1 MQRLDVLL
9 LNGLFQDESNVRL
22 ARCRANRLSVVAVV
36 LLTPHEGLHILR
48 AYDLHL
54 MPKRFELARP
64 VECSRAGFN
73 DNGAAFDLRRHRD
86 KLIAHH
92 SALQDNAAIAV
103 DAVELEHVLRDVDA
117 EGLDSHS
124 SSAYSCRL
132 SVRGAEGRAVHPIS
146 WYDLYHTGGPEAL
159 GDRSPRPDRVWNRI
173 PDVVR
178 EQIIKLALDE
188 PTLSPREL
196 AVRFTDTE
204 NYLVSE
210 ASVYR
215 LPKAHDLIASPA
227 FIVMK
232 AADACQ
238 TILIERERI
247 KRQTIVNRRLMH
259 RRQAA

>member
-73 DNGAAFDLRRHRD
+73 DNGAAFDLRH
-86 KLIAHH
+86 
-92 SALQDNAAIAV
+92 
-103 DAVELEHVLRDVDA
+103 
-117 EGLDSHS
+117 
-124 SSAYSCRL
+124 
-132 SVRGAEGRAVHPIS
+132 
-146 WYDLYHTGGPEAL
+146 
-159 GDRSPRPDRVWNRI
+159 RI